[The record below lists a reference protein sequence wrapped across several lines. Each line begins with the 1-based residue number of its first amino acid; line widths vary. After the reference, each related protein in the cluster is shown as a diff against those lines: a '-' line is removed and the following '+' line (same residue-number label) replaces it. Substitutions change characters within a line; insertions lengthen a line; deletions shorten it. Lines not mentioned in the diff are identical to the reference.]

1 MLFTA
6 FLNRAPTRT
15 VSVRGTESF
24 CFGLHPK
31 TFGILVPQLGTR
43 THDPCSGSMESEPLG
58 PQGSPEQRALKG
70 PHRLLSVTG
79 LVHTPHTDLHWKVL
93 HLEEWFSTGSDAAPG
108 DISSVWRR
116 VWSSSWARGSRW
128 HQVSRG
134 HAYRS
139 AASSAPD
146 NREFLAPDVNGA
158 KEKAHALWVSTHC
171 FSQAPQRPWGH
182 EDE

>member
-1 MLFTA
+1 MA

-31 TFGILVPQLGTR
+31 TCGILVPQLGTQ

-79 LVHTPHTDLHWKVL
+79 LVHTPHTR
-93 HLEEWFSTGSDAAPG
+93 FAPEG
-108 DISSVWRR
+108 IT
-116 VWSSSWARGSRW
+116 
-128 HQVSRG
+128 SRG
-134 HAYRS
+134 VVL
-139 AASSAPD
+139 
-146 NREFLAPDVNGA
+146 NRG
-158 KEKAHALWVSTHC
+158 
-171 FSQAPQRPWGH
+171 
-182 EDE
+182 